1 MKKPPQSSLQV
12 VDIDVDRLDPNP
24 WNVNRMSDETMA
36 KLADYIAR
44 EGLVEPIV
52 VRRRGDRFQI
62 LGGEH
67 RFRICSGKLGYKT
80 LPCVVVDLD
89 DRRAKILPINLNEM
103 SGQPVP
109 ALLASLLHDLNR
121 DTDLADLER
130 LLPYPK
136 SEMTDL
142 LQLLR
147 LPEGLEARLEEEAM
161 RQEADTPVIAS
172 IALTRAQNAIFE
184 AAMERAKAEV
194 GEGTGWKGRALER
207 LARAYLDESDTD
219 PLAHEEETTI

>member
-1 MKKPPQSSLQV
+1 MRKPPKSSLQV
-12 VDIDVDRLDPNP
+12 VDIDVDLLDPNP

-52 VRRRGDRFQI
+52 VRRLGERFEI

-80 LPCVVVDLD
+80 MPCVIVDLD
-89 DRRAKILPINLNEM
+89 DRRAKILSINLNEM

-130 LLPYPK
+130 LLPYQRA
-136 SEMTDL
+136 EMADL

-147 LPEGLEARLEEEAM
+147 LPEGLEKRLEEEAKLQDEEM
-161 RQEADTPVIAS
+161 PIICSV
-172 IALTRAQNAIFE
+172 ALSRAQHAVFD
-184 AAMERAKAEV
+184 AAMVRAKSDV
-194 GEGTGWKGRALER
+194 GDGTSWKGRALE
-207 LARAYLDESDTD
+207 LMARAFLASVEAEGEES
-219 PLAHEEETTI
+219 AA